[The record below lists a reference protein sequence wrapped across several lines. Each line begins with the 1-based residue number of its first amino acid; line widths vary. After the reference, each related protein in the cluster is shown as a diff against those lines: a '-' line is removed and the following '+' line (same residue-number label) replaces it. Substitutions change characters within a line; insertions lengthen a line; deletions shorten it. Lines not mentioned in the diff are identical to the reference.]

1 MGKLQIFNFEEV
13 NVRTL
18 SIDNEPYFVGKD
30 VAEVL
35 GYKRPA
41 DAIQAHVDPED
52 QGVGELQ
59 TPGGIQKMI
68 IINESGL
75 YALIF
80 GSRLDKA
87 KRFKR
92 WVTSEVLPQIRRT
105 GKYEAPKDPMELM
118 RLHFKALE
126 QTNEKV
132 ETIEN
137 DVTYLKDEVKLDA
150 GEYSF
155 ITKRINKTVSEVI
168 DDLSLASTNQ
178 VRAALFKDINTGVNQ
193 IAGIRTR
200 TQLRQKH
207 FDIVIDFINQW
218 SPSTAT
224 LMKVRRMTDEEVM

>member
-13 NVRTL
+13 KVRTL
-18 SIDNEPYFVGKD
+18 NIDEEPYFVGKD

-41 DAIQAHVDPED
+41 DAIQSHVDPED

-59 TPGGIQKMI
+59 TPGGTQKMI

-118 RLHFKALE
+118 R
-126 QTNEKV
+126 
-132 ETIEN
+132 
-137 DVTYLKDEVKLDA
+137 
-150 GEYSF
+150 
-155 ITKRINKTVSEVI
+155 
-168 DDLSLASTNQ
+168 
-178 VRAALFKDINTGVNQ
+178 
-193 IAGIRTR
+193 
-200 TQLRQKH
+200 
-207 FDIVIDFINQW
+207 
-218 SPSTAT
+218 
-224 LMKVRRMTDEEVM
+224 